1 MQDIINNLKK
11 YNTWKVQSTR
21 AINIISSTV
30 TDKECVM
37 YPNSNNIEI
46 MIYDKVYKVIK

>member
-30 TDKECVM
+30 TDKECAM

-46 MIYDKVYKVIK
+46 VIYDKVYKVIK